1 MSLETSAFPK
11 EGEQQQITAIEMI
24 KEKGLLLYRRNANI
38 IIGFL
43 YSIVFIEMQW

>member
-11 EGEQQQITAIEMI
+11 EYEQQQITATEMI
-24 KEKGLLLYRRNANI
+24 KEKGPLFCRRSANI

-43 YSIVFIEMQW
+43 YSDIFIEIH